1 MVPVFKDWYNPY
13 TQKIEDLIYPDVAPL
28 APYHGE
34 YTLSQAFPTLVDT
47 LFYIV
52 RDLNGKIVF
61 STLYENFFDRASKE
75 PWQQEYG
82 TGKEFMRYSHSF
94 VNKVYV
100 ETGGESN
107 IVYIMQ
113 PFENKAEIEEYL
125 NLDIFKV
132 SSPWYLHQKS
142 SFFYIYH
149 EKDTS
154 YGQCSYSQVYL
165 FLTKNRDIY
174 AYEAVE
180 YSGSNYPPTS
190 EEEVGEWTYEL
201 KKIGFLSEK
210 EKFCFTDKNFFCKYL
225 TTNRK
230 DFNLFNVNHYNTYLY
245 NDIEDLQNKAT
256 FPTLYLKK
264 GTYEVERLIS
274 MPSCYYNKEKKII
287 TVTKDEDIYWEEQ
300 TYSCYQ
306 EGKILLNNQSCLV
319 GKDNK
324 ELSGYN
330 TLSEGTFGCY
340 VGEVITYTSQRKQ
353 KICEQTFCDGYSVNS
368 VFRGVERISP
378 TDIETLYYIGNSIG
392 ARYNNKGSLENE
404 LITYS
409 RCLTEEEEKEIE
421 QEILDRGNTNY
432 SIFRGLYLSNSG
444 LRSFKLY
451 PSWRAFWIG
460 LPQYKVQP
468 GGSMKKYEEIIKSR
482 PLTDWFKK
490 ENGNYPQQVIPD
502 LRYNMGSWYIES
514 RSDLIGNLAIA
525 NSVQNAYMEKN
536 RESDYFKVENDSSV
550 LKWQDYGIV
559 DTAKLKEVFTR
570 KLKENNDPFILN
582 IGGGP
587 LQKIHLEN
595 INNTEKQVHDCL
607 GSMIRTSPYSELP
620 EGGFSKEDFN
630 RLKATILD
638 VIYEKQ
644 LKDNQ

>member
-1 MVPVFKDWYNPY
+1 MVPVFKDWYNPF
-13 TQKIEDLIYPDVAPL
+13 TQKIEDLIYPDAVPL

-34 YTLSQAFPTLVDT
+34 YTLSWAFPTVADT

-82 TGKEFMRYSHSF
+82 TGKEFMKYSHSF
-94 VNKVYV
+94 INEVWAGA
-100 ETGGESN
+100 GGESN

-132 SSPWYLHQKS
+132 SSSQYLHQKS

-154 YGQCSYSQVYL
+154 YVQCSYSQVYL

-174 AYEAVE
+174 AYEAIE

-190 EEEVGEWTYEL
+190 EEEIGEWSYEL
-201 KKIGFLSEK
+201 KKIGFLSKK

-245 NDIEDLQNKAT
+245 NDTKDLQSKAT

-264 GTYEVERLIS
+264 GTYEIERLVS

-287 TVTKDEDIYWEEQ
+287 TVTKDEDVYWEEQ

-306 EGKILLNNQSCLV
+306 EGKILLNNHSCLF
-319 GKDNK
+319 GKND
-324 ELSGYN
+324 EWSSIYN

-340 VGEVITYTSQRKQ
+340 VGEVTTYTAQKKE
-353 KICEQTFCDGYSVNS
+353 KICNQIFSDAYQIGKGFQSVQKVS
-368 VFRGVERISP
+368 LSD
-378 TDIETLYYIGNSIG
+378 TETLYYTGNSIG
-392 ARYNNKGSLENE
+392 GRQNNKGKTIDEDD
-404 LITYS
+404 LIAYP
-409 RCLTEEEEKEIE
+409 RCLTDKEKEGIE
-421 QEILDRGNTNY
+421 QEILDSFNQNAY
-432 SIFRGLYLSNSG
+432 RGLELSKNGFTSCE
-444 LRSFKLY
+444 LY
-451 PSWRAFWIG
+451 PSWRIYWSG
-460 LPQYKVQP
+460 LPQYQIQP
-468 GGSMKKYEEIIKSR
+468 GGSMKEYEEIIKSV
-482 PLTDWFKK
+482 PLTEWFKK
-490 ENGNYPQQVIPD
+490 ENGSYPIRVVPGAGAWVGNWYVSTNSNMIGY
-502 LRYNMGSWYIES
+502 LKIYNSIS
-514 RSDLIGNLAIA
+514 
-525 NSVQNAYMEKN
+525 NAYMEEK
-536 RESDYFKVENDSSV
+536 RESDYSKFKEDSSI
-550 LKWQDYGIV
+550 LNWIDYGIV
-559 DTAKLKEVFTR
+559 NINELKEKLTR
-570 KLKENNDPFILN
+570 KDRNNNDSFVLN
-582 IGGGP
+582 NGGGS
-587 LQKIHLEN
+587 LYRIYHRQN
-595 INNTEKQVHDCL
+595 DEKHFIFNYL

-620 EGGFSKEDFN
+620 EGGFSKENFN
-630 RLKATILD
+630 RLKTTILD